1 MELKNALAVCV
12 ISLFS
17 ATLVMLIARALDMQ
31 AAARL
36 EPQLTR
42 IVEELEALRQQGSIA
57 SASTVPQVDSTIS
70 DGLMVY
76 YCHSSIRCPTCEAIE
91 AQSEAVV
98 QSDFASQL
106 ASGEM
111 QWKVLNYEKPA
122 AAKLAKKFEIQM
134 PVVVVARMKDGEIS
148 DWRRLDRVWALVG
161 DKPAFASF
169 LRDEISQ
176 MLASAEPQEG
186 QAGSGDDSNDSTNGP
201 SLTDIPVPASDDI
214 PIPD

>member
-17 ATLVMLIARALDMQ
+17 ATLVMLIARVLDSQ

-42 IVEELEALRQQGSIA
+42 IVEELEALRQQGGIV
-57 SASTVPQVDSTIS
+57 SAGTARQADWAVS

-76 YCHSSIRCPTCEAIE
+76 YLHSSTRCPTCEAIE
-91 AQSEAVV
+91 SQSEAVV
-98 QSDFASQL
+98 QSDFASAL

-111 QWKVLNYEKPA
+111 QWKVLNYEEPA
-122 AAKLAKKFEIQM
+122 TAELAKKFEIQM
-134 PVVVVARMKDGEIS
+134 PVVVVARLQDGEIA
-148 DWRRLDRVWALVG
+148 DWKRLDRVWALVG
-161 DKPAFASF
+161 DKPAFANF
-169 LRDEISQ
+169 LREEIRQ
-176 MLASAEPQEG
+176 MMEDSERPPMPTG
-186 QAGSGDDSNDSTNGP
+186 PAGDPSDPNAGP
-201 SLTDIPVPASDDI
+201 SPTEFPVPAADDI